1 MTQQLI
7 NVGTV
12 GNDGT
17 GDTARLA
24 WQKGN
29 ANFTDL
35 YTQLAAY
42 GTAYVGTFVATAG
55 QTVFTLP
62 LSPGTVA
69 NLQISVD
76 GAMMVPGLDYF
87 WTTPV
92 TVTFYVGL
100 NVGQTVL
107 YRYNSYVTIGT
118 MTAGGGISGQLLYN
132 NAGIVNGTTIGGDAT
147 LVATTG
153 ALTVTK
159 TAGVA
164 FAASATTDTTNAANI
179 SSGILPVARQSYTQG
194 GTGSVARTVTN
205 KLQESVSVKDFGAVG
220 DGSTDNTAAIQNA
233 INYVS
238 SVGGTLTFP
247 TGVFLCSSTLIF
259 KNNVNYIGSGIDL
272 AGIKGTVI
280 KYTGASD
287 AIQINNPINS
297 STSANIYISDI
308 HVYCTTQTA
317 GKASI
322 ADVGS
327 SYLTIERVATYGN
340 QYGVILD
347 QSEIV
352 RLQNCYIIAPAGGV
366 GVWLVN
372 GAGHTVGANLF
383 YTNQITIDGCQFNT
397 TTGVHIADDGG
408 NTHVFTNNNFNAG
421 SISCQITDTYNLL
434 IQGNS
439 FETATTTEISFSKTM
454 LLGTAGNYSSAVSI
468 RCNSF
473 SSTAAI
479 AFITFSNTSATRV
492 VVESNNFVN
501 ANVSGTPFSG
511 VSAGVTGFYGVG
523 NNQFGTG
530 SSVVGNTMGDYSS
543 YTPVLSST
551 NSDASLGNGTITGT
565 YARSGTNI
573 TVNISM
579 FVGTTTV
586 LGTGQWLFSLPFN
599 ALEPYSVGSFIA
611 VPAGVYKAGSVDVY
625 TNSKCRLYENT
636 VGILGGASYAW
647 VSTNQVKLTITYQMA
662 QSS

>member
-1 MTQQLI
+1 VPKISQFPAGGVAQ
-7 NVGTV
+7 N
-12 GNDGT
+12 
-17 GDTARLA
+17 
-24 WQKGN
+24 
-29 ANFTDL
+29 TDL
-35 YTQLAAY
+35 IPIVRNGGDYTVTGYNLAALASY
-42 GTAYVGTFVATAG
+42 GQAYVGTFTATAG

-62 LSPGTVA
+62 ASPGSLA
-69 NLQISVD
+69 NLFISVD
-76 GAMMVPGLDYF
+76 GAVMVPGSDYT
-87 WTTPV
+87 WTTP
-92 TVTFYVGL
+92 TTLTFLVGL
-100 NVGQTVL
+100 KVSQTVL
-107 YRYNSYVTIGT
+107 YNYTTSVPVGT
-118 MTAGGGISGQLLYN
+118 SLAGGVSGQVQYN
-132 NAGIVNGTTIGGDAT
+132 NSGVLNGTTIGGDAT

-194 GTGSVARTVTN
+194 STGSVARTVTN

-220 DGSTDNTAAIQNA
+220 DGSTNDAAAIQNA

-272 AGIKGTVI
+272 AGVKGTVI
-280 KYTGASD
+280 KYTGVSD

-297 STSANIYISDI
+297 STAANIYISDI
-308 HVYCTTQTA
+308 YVLCTIQTA

-327 SYLTIERVATYGN
+327 TFLAIERVATYGN

-372 GAGHTVGANLF
+372 GASHTVGANSF

-439 FETATTTEISFSKTM
+439 FETATTTEISFSRTM
-454 LLGTAGNYSSAVSI
+454 LLGTAGNFSSCVSI

-473 SSTAAI
+473 ASTAAL

-492 VVESNNFVN
+492 IVESNNFVN

-523 NNQFGTG
+523 NNQFSTG
-530 SSVVGNTMGDYSS
+530 SSVVGNTMGDFSS
-543 YTPVLSST
+543 YTPALSST

-565 YARSGTNI
+565 YARSGSNI

-579 FVGTTTV
+579 FVGSTTV

-599 ALEPYSVGSFIA
+599 ALEPYSVGSFIVLLA
-611 VPAGVYKAGSVDVY
+611 ASYKAGSVDVY
-625 TNSKCRLYENT
+625 TSNKCRLWENN
-636 VGILGGASYAW
+636 VGILGGTSYAW
-647 VSTNQVKLTITYQMA
+647 ASPNQVKLTITYQCA
-662 QSS
+662 QSN